1 MTEEYVK
8 RLLAFWQSAKQD
20 CQRKIDRYE
29 NGERNALLDEL
40 YWSGSLHEGLK
51 RCEEKNSSLQAATSR
66 ALHTLI
72 SVQSTIT
79 FLSN

>member
-8 RLLAFWQSAKQD
+8 RLLTFWQSAKQE
-20 CQRKIDRYE
+20 CQRKIVRYE

-51 RCEEKNSSLQAATSR
+51 RCEEKIALCKQQLQELCTP
-66 ALHTLI
+66 
-72 SVQSTIT
+72 
-79 FLSN
+79 